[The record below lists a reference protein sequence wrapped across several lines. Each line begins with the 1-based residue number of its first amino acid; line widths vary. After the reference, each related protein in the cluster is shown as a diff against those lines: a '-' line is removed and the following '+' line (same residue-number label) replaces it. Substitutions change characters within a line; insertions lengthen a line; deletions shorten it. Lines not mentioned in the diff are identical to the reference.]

1 MPSLSLAMIVRDES
15 KFLDGCLE
23 SVRGLVGEIVVVD
36 TGSTDDT
43 PAIARRHGA
52 AVYSV
57 PWREDFAAARNASLG
72 HCTGDWILVLD
83 ADERFA
89 AGQEGQLRACMA
101 DPHAAA
107 FSILIRCPHTMPTGR
122 SLQIMPYARLFRR
135 DARVRFE
142 GTVHEQISPSIERTG
157 GRILPSTLL
166 IEHLGYDQGE
176 DVLRR
181 KAERNL
187 PLLRKRLARDPDD
200 AYAAY
205 QIGNTETMFMRYAEA
220 RPYLRRALRPGGLP
234 PSLQALVWNLLA
246 EGALRSGA
254 AAEAAECCLASL
266 AIAPV
271 QVAAR
276 WYLAGA
282 FIERKDFARAIP
294 PMDEI
299 LDIFC
304 GPDPPPP
311 PGIAVDIRIDT
322 WKILQIRGQCLW
334 KAGDGAGAI
343 RSFAEAVK
351 LNPADSSL
359 RANLGTALRAFAPP
373 STQG

>member
-23 SVRGLVGEIVVVD
+23 SVRGIAEEIVVVD

-52 AVYSV
+52 AVFSV
-57 PWREDFAAARNASLG
+57 PWRNDFAAARNASLE

-83 ADERFA
+83 ADERLA
-89 AGQEGQLRACMA
+89 AGQEEQLRSSLARA
-101 DPHAAA
+101 EAAAYLVLVRSPHATAA
-107 FSILIRCPHTMPTGR
+107 GR
-122 SLQIMPYARLFRR
+122 SLQLMPYARLFRR

-142 GTVHEQISPSIERTG
+142 GTVHEQISPSIERAG
-157 GRILPSTLL
+157 GRILPSTLV

-176 DVLRR
+176 EVLRR
-181 KAERNL
+181 KADRNL
-187 PLLRKRLARDPDD
+187 PLLRERLARNPDD

-205 QIGNTETMFMRYAEA
+205 QIGNTETMFMRYREA

-246 EGALRSGA
+246 EGELRGGS
-254 AAEAAECCLASL
+254 AAEAAECCRASL

-276 WYLAGA
+276 WYLAGT
-282 FIERKDFARAIP
+282 FIERKEFGRAIP

-299 LDIFC
+299 LEIFC
-304 GPDPPPP
+304 GADPPPP
-311 PGIAVDIRIDT
+311 PGVAVDIRIEK

-334 KAGDGAGAI
+334 KTGDAAGAL
-343 RSFAEAVK
+343 RSFAEALK
-351 LNPADSSL
+351 LNPGDAGL
-359 RANLGTALRAFAPP
+359 RANHGAALRAFAPA